1 MAGIPYV
8 QDPAQMLWQFQQDAA
23 RTNLLNSQTR
33 LTDANAQEQQ
43 IKNLLTGQN
52 IQANNVIQ
60 RVANEQA
67 QEDAQAA
74 TKAPVLRDDAFQGP
88 MPNGEAVTPPRQQR
102 AELSPIEQAQ
112 QDIESRTK
120 TAMQYEQIVNR
131 ARAAGV
137 GPEYLDKYIKTA
149 QEIRNK
155 VADDRI
161 KLMTEQGKQ
170 LEQIGGIAGG
180 VADARTPE
188 ALALAIR
195 QISAIDP
202 RILGRLPV
210 EFDPA
215 TGKVVPSD
223 QTYTAFANLG
233 AMSMDRAKQLKAQN
247 DVATLKQ
254 TQWRDR
260 ETAQY
265 HTDELERRRQE
276 DVARDVRAAA
286 DREAAN
292 ARTAATQAGAN
303 ARQKSRLDFAG
314 EALGLR
320 EQKEQTRVEQ
330 QGNAAVQKD
339 PTVSSLDKYEKAFN
353 AAKNVVENINN
364 ETWLK
369 SRNVSEPAADAMM
382 QEYRNAV
389 QNFRAN
395 SGGKWSVEDQKK
407 YASTL
412 EKLNSFVQTIGQGK
426 KPGTRVMQDVAGEIN
441 RMYQEQ
447 NAAALKATLRQR
459 EIVYNQGGDPNNVQ
473 SRASVDRAIASGKAK
488 SWTDPDTGV
497 QYLRFG
503 PGKDDAFPIY
513 TAPKVKRPRA
523 GAAALTNLVGGEEM
537 VAE

>member
-23 RTNLLNSQTR
+23 RTNLLQQQAAT
-33 LTDANAQEQQ
+33 EQQ
-43 IKNLLTGQN
+43 QAQGMALKNLLMGRQIASDTALQ
-52 IQANNVIQ
+52 Q
-60 RVANEQA
+60 RMADMSAGEAQQVNTPAPAMNE
-67 QEDAQAA
+67 EGPPSLRP
-74 TKAPVLRDDAFQGP
+74 APVQLTPIQQMEQRMAQMDKAANDYDRLASTPNILPDDVLKLKKQASDLRAKIQDDQ
-88 MPNGEAVTPPRQQR
+88 V
-102 AELSPIEQAQ
+102 
-112 QDIESRTK
+112 
-120 TAMQYEQIVNR
+120 
-131 ARAAGV
+131 
-137 GPEYLDKYIKTA
+137 
-149 QEIRNK
+149 K
-155 VADDRI
+155 VYKEKGDQ
-161 KLMTEQGKQ
+161 MTR
-170 LEQIGGIAGG
+170 IGGFAGS
-180 VADARTPE
+180 AAEARTPD
-188 ALALAIR
+188 ALVTALKGIA
-195 QISAIDP
+195 AEDP
-202 RILGRLPV
+202 RLVARLPV
-210 EFDPA
+210 DFTPDGTVAPTPRTFD
-215 TGKVVPSD
+215 VL
-223 QTYTAFANLG
+223 QNLAN
-233 AMSMDRAKQLKAQN
+233 ASMKQAEQLRAKNQAMTLQQTAVRDKAMEEYRI
-247 DVATLKQ
+247 A
-254 TQWRDR
+254 
-260 ETAQY
+260 
-265 HTDELERRRQE
+265 ELARRQE
-276 DVARDVRAAA
+276 EDKARDVRAAA

-292 ARTAATQAGAN
+292 WRTSYSQGQAN
-303 ARQKSRLDFAG
+303 QRQAQRLEFAD

-320 EQKEQTRVEQ
+320 EKKEQTRVEQ
-330 QGNAAVQKD
+330 QGQAAVQKD
-339 PTVSSLDKYEKAFN
+339 PTVANLDRYEKAFN

-426 KPGTRVMQDVAGEIN
+426 KPDTRVMQDVAGEIN

-523 GAAALTNLVGGEEM
+523 GAPSLTNLVGGEEM